1 MFRGREHDRSERG
14 RSRGQTIVSLIQ
26 DIVSTRWLARGID
39 HHDDAVGVFR
49 GEETGVL
56 GS

>member
-1 MFRGREHDRSERG
+1 MFRGREHDRAERC
-14 RSRGQTIVSLIQ
+14 RSRGQAVVSLIQ
-26 DIVSTRWLARGID
+26 DIVPTRWLARGID

-49 GEETGVL
+49 GVETGVL